1 MINTKTSKKAQNK
14 PECYTLLCTGR
25 VLTLTLKKKWFDMI
39 AKGIKKE
46 EYREIKDYWIN
57 RLTEDKSIC
66 QMGNSGFVVNDRKF
80 DKVLFKNGYSKD
92 APTMI
97 VECKGIETT
106 TGKTEWGAEE
116 GEHYFVIRLGEI
128 LFNNALM

>member
-1 MINTKTSKKAQNK
+1 MISTKTSKKAQNK
-14 PECYTLLCTGR
+14 HECYALLCTGR

-66 QMGNSGFVVNDRKF
+66 QMGNSDFVVNDRKF

-116 GEHYFVIRLGEI
+116 GEHYFVIRLGKI

>member
-1 MINTKTSKKAQNK
+1 MIDTIKKTKTK
-14 PECYTLLCTGR
+14 PECYTVLCTGR

-66 QMGNSGFVVNDRKF
+66 QMGNSGFVINDRKF

-106 TGKTEWGAEE
+106 TGKIEWGAEK
-116 GEHYFVIRLGEI
+116 GEHYFVIRLGKI
-128 LFNNALM
+128 LFNNTLM

>member
-1 MINTKTSKKAQNK
+1 MINAKTSQKSHNN
-14 PECYTLLCTGR
+14 PECSTLLCTGR
-25 VLTLTLKKKWFDMI
+25 ILHLTVKKQWFDMI

-46 EYREIKDYWIN
+46 EYREIKDYWVK
-57 RLTEDKSIC
+57 RLTNK
-66 QMGNSGFVVNDRKF
+66 KF
-80 DKVLFKNGYSKD
+80 DKVLFKNGYNKD

-116 GEHYFVIRLGEI
+116 AENYFVIRLGKI